1 MYYNKSTR
9 KRDSNASDAVTQYVY
24 ENLYKHIYKEPYI
37 VENTVAQKAG
47 IDIWDA
53 DTNVTIDEKCRL
65 SDIEKGIVG
74 NTFAVELGWISNIK
88 GNKHVRMR
96 GWGLSSYQTPT
107 YYNFIWLGEVGVK
120 YIKKLRKEHIRQV
133 ECLFVKK
140 TDIQEFLYKTM
151 GYEDD
156 IWRIVNQMWDK
167 GIVKRY
173 IRNKRH
179 YPLFHLTRSW
189 KLNECPVN
197 AVIPKRILEN
207 LSSVHYYVYPNRY
220 EVIDY

>member
-1 MYYNKSTR
+1 
-9 KRDSNASDAVTQYVY
+9 
-24 ENLYKHIYKEPYI
+24 
-37 VENTVAQKAG
+37 
-47 IDIWDA
+47 
-53 DTNVTIDEKCRL
+53 
-65 SDIEKGIVG
+65 
-74 NTFAVELGWISNIK
+74 
-88 GNKHVRMR
+88 MR

-107 YYNFIWLGEVGVK
+107 YYNFIWLGKVGVK
-120 YIKKLRKEHIRQV
+120 HIKQLRKEHIRQV

-140 TDIQEFLYKTM
+140 TDIQEFLCKTI

-207 LSSVHYYVYPNRY
+207 LSSAHYYVYPNRY